1 MCLSRMLWC
10 KVTDGIWVCPR
21 RRGHHSTV
29 LCVLWLVAVCCYR
42 PHLRQVRR
50 QADTDGWRE
59 ASSRQRGLPGR
70 DTGHLLWF
78 NTLRPSQNGRY
89 FADGICKCIFLNE
102 NVWISHWIW
111 FMRVYL
117 SYTTIG
123 SDNDLAP
130 TRRQAIICT
139 NDGPG
144 YRRIYASHNDST
156 HLPLDKLATKLQ
168 TITLTHCG
176 LVTPYGDLHISG
188 STLVQTETTKVCIVV
203 PGSNNGLSPD
213 STKPSPEPMLT
224 SH

>member
-1 MCLSRMLWC
+1 MA
-10 KVTDGIWVCPR
+10 GGR
-21 RRGHHSTV
+21 RAAGSGVYLAGTLAIHFDLTHWGRVKLDAILQTAYSSAFS
-29 LCVLWLVAVCCYR
+29 WMKMFEFR
-42 PHLRQVRR
+42 LR
-50 QADTDGWRE
+50 
-59 ASSRQRGLPGR
+59 
-70 DTGHLLWF
+70 F
-78 NTLRPSQNGRY
+78 
-89 FADGICKCIFLNE
+89 
-102 NVWISHWIW
+102 HWIW

-144 YRRIYASHNDST
+144 YRRIYASHNDSS

-176 LVTPYGDLHISG
+176 LVTPYGDWHISG

-203 PGSNNGLSPD
+203 SGSNNGLSPD